1 MDSFASFYRNSRIL
15 TKLCVR
21 QIVLIRFLDLKAMGS
36 LHCRPIS
43 RRSSVYAL
51 HRTSCVKSNCPSLGQ
66 GVGTT
71 DECGHIMRNQVAL
84 LTRPIILFS
93 RYQIFHPHSAKRSH
107 RQTANEIV
115 RVKFS
120 KKVARTNHQFL
131 SLSAKTKHT
140 NRTMKL
146 YFCLLKISEHHSS
159 HCCSSKSSRCILFA
173 EDLR

>member
-93 RYQIFHPHSAKRSH
+93 RYQIFHPHSTKGVTDKPRTRYLESSSQKRS
-107 RQTANEIV
+107 QEQIISFYLCLLGSSSKM
-115 RVKFS
+115 KF
-120 KKVARTNHQFL
+120 H
-131 SLSAKTKHT
+131 
-140 NRTMKL
+140 
-146 YFCLLKISEHHSS
+146 FCLLKISERHKSS
-159 HCCSSKSSRCILFA
+159 HLKHQDVFLFA